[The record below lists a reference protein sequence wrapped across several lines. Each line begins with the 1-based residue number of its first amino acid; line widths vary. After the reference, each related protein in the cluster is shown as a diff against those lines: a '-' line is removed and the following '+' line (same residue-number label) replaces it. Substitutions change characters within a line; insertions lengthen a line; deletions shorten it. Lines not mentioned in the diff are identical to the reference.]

1 MKTIATAALSL
12 LAAATWS
19 GPAFS
24 SSTDWVEAQGGQV
37 RLVTSGVPDDQG
49 RLKGMLDIHLD
60 PGWKTYWRDP
70 GETGVPPSFDVSASS
85 NVAAAEVSFPA
96 PQRHDDGYSVW
107 AGYDRSVALPITF
120 HVAAPGQP
128 AMIEADVFIGI
139 CETICIPVHAKLA
152 LDPAS
157 DPDNAG
163 DAAGISAATE
173 ALPKAAR
180 PDFGVHVVS
189 QDEKKLLVEAVLPG
203 DATSAQFFLAG
214 GDGYTLATPQREEK
228 DGKTLFSVEIL
239 DRPTAK
245 PAAGGLHY
253 TLVAGND
260 SVRGLLPY
268 P

>member
-12 LAAATWS
+12 LAAAAWS

-24 SSTDWVEAQGGQV
+24 SSTDWFEAQGGQV
-37 RLVTSGVPDDQG
+37 RLVTSGVPDAQG
-49 RLKGMLDIHLD
+49 RLKGILDIHLD

-70 GETGVPPSFDVSASS
+70 GETGVPPSFDVSAST
-85 NVAAAEVSFPA
+85 NVATAEVSFPA

-120 HVAAPGQP
+120 HVAQPDQP

-139 CETICIPVHAKLA
+139 CEAICIPVHAKLS

-163 DAAGISAATE
+163 DAAGVSAAID

-189 QDEKKLLVEAVLPG
+189 QDEKKLLVEAAFPG
-203 DATSAQFFLAG
+203 DAKSTQFFLAG

-228 DGKTLFSVEIL
+228 DGKTLFSVEIV

-245 PAAGGLHY
+245 PTTGGLHY